1 MRHPFWRW
9 TTCLSLGFAGYV
21 HGFESREVTAP
32 KAADSR
38 PATRPMVV
46 GPFRKSPISSAAP
59 SRTSATF
66 RPDAHKTNIASNKL
80 PLPTT
85 PPQNKLASETQADNK
100 ADKSVNTQGTT
111 SLREDCAYPRGAK
124 IVTAQFVPGAPPA
137 ELSSEESSS
146 EVLLSQVTVTQPP
159 RTNAPPSNEPRA
171 FAEFDRA
178 IPINN
183 RVTPAPAEG
192 TAETK
197 SDDNDDEGN
206 SEYFFPKNIEPRPRQ
221 TMPVIVPAEIPVAS
235 QVAARP
241 LKPVVNR
248 LKTERSAMAE
258 STATTKSQLAA
269 KTRPQDLAVLVEQV
283 FEDLRQRRLSDARDR
298 TEWLKRT
305 VANSAS
311 TSAKPLSEDAD
322 PKSLDAS
329 SDVSSSASREP
340 KRLNADSNAVP
351 AKASASKPGIET
363 AKPLFE

>member
-46 GPFRKSPISSAAP
+46 GPFRRSPTSSAAS
-59 SRTSATF
+59 SRPAAVS
-66 RPDAHKTNIASNKL
+66 RPDINKTNITSNKL
-80 PLPTT
+80 PLATT
-85 PPQNKLASETQADNK
+85 PPQNKLASEIKTDNN
-100 ADKSVNTQGTT
+100 ADKSANAQEATN
-111 SLREDCAYPRGAK
+111 LREDCAYPRGAK

-137 ELSSEESSS
+137 EIAPEESSS
-146 EVLLSQVTVTQPP
+146 EVLLSQVTVTQPA

-183 RVTPAPAEG
+183 RAARATAEG
-192 TAETK
+192 TVETD

-221 TMPVIVPAEIPVAS
+221 IMPVIVPAEIPVAS

-241 LKPVVNR
+241 LKPIANR
-248 LKTERSAMAE
+248 LKTERSAMEE
-258 STATTKSQLAA
+258 STATTKPQLAS

-311 TSAKPLSEDAD
+311 TSAKSLSEDVD

-329 SDVSSSASREP
+329 SGVSSNASREP
-340 KRLNADSNAVP
+340 KRLNADSNAVST
-351 AKASASKPGIET
+351 KSSASKPSIET